1 MKFLNAYLNKSNLM
15 WLSGNLTGSFSRGH
29 MTFRVRVKAN
39 ERTDAPKI
47 KRNSVDNGQALL
59 TDTAQKVLAH
69 CTVYSTYISSTSPMM
84 NSQNYKPVS
93 RRCSC

>member
-1 MKFLNAYLNKSNLM
+1 M

-29 MTFRVRVKAN
+29 MTFRVRVYAN
-39 ERTDAPKI
+39 ERTDAHKI

-59 TDTAQKVLAH
+59 IDTAQKVLAH
-69 CTVYSTYISSTSPMM
+69 CTVYSTYISSTSPMV

>member
-1 MKFLNAYLNKSNLM
+1 MKFLHAYLNKSNLM

-47 KRNSVDNGQALL
+47 RETQWTMGK
-59 TDTAQKVLAH
+59 H
-69 CTVYSTYISSTSPMM
+69 F
-84 NSQNYKPVS
+84 
-93 RRCSC
+93 